1 MWWKN
6 IPLKFK
12 KMNKIKLNFIILTKV
27 KQNNSI
33 KKNKLLQIL
42 KIKVN
47 LNYKNS

>member
-1 MWWKN
+1 MWWNN

-47 LNYKNS
+47 WNYKNS